1 MVTPYFLPDAS
12 LITALNVAALRGI
25 AVDIVLPGKNN
36 IRLIQWASTSLLW
49 QVVERGCRVWI
60 SPPPFDH
67 AKVMVVDD
75 LVSFVG
81 SSNWDP
87 RSLRLNF
94 EFNLECYDR
103 TLAASLTAIV
113 EERIRCAR
121 RLTLAELDG
130 RSLAVKLRDGI
141 ARLASPYL

>member
-1 MVTPYFLPDAS
+1 
-12 LITALNVAALRGI
+12 
-25 AVDIVLPGKNN
+25 
-36 IRLIQWASTSLLW
+36 
-49 QVVERGCRVWI
+49 
-60 SPPPFDH
+60 
-67 AKVMVVDD
+67 MVVDD

-94 EFNLECYDR
+94 ELNLECYDR

-113 EERIRCAR
+113 EERIRCAH

-130 RSLAVKLRDGI
+130 RLLAIKLRDGI